1 MRTGDLFETPAP
13 GPTAIA
19 DAQRLQNL
27 RAQLHTY
34 AHQYYVL
41 DAPTVPDAEYDRL
54 FQELQALETRHP

>member
-13 GPTAIA
+13 EPTAIA
-19 DAQRLQNL
+19 DTQRLQNL

-41 DAPTVPDAEYDRL
+41 DSPTVPDPEYDRL
-54 FQELQALETRHP
+54 FQ